1 MKYKNYN
8 TATILENFDKKLN
21 KNYKVF
27 NNEEIKKM
35 DEEYEH
41 KIKKKEQLKLQKKQ
55 IKKQEHKNEK
65 KKKNK
70 NLNKKHN
77 QNNTN
82 NSDNS
87 FHNSDNN
94 INQNGNYTNNSDY
107 NIINNN
113 HDNINF
119 IHGNKNK
126 NHDNSFHNNDDVKN
140 GEVKNLV
147 TNEER
152 EKQNVTFED
161 LNICEEILES
171 IKELGWKKPTEIQR
185 EILPHAFLKKD
196 IIGLSETGSGKTA
209 CFIIPILQDL
219 KVNKQSFYALVISP
233 TRELCIQ
240 ISQNFQALGM
250 NLLINICTI
259 YGGVDIVTQSL
270 NLAKKPNVI
279 VSTPGRILDH
289 LNNTKGFNLKN
300 LKYLVFDEADKL
312 LSQDFESSINK
323 LLLILP
329 PNRITFLFSATM
341 TKNVA
346 KLKKACLK
354 NPVKVEV
361 SNKYSTVS
369 TLIETYIFLPLKYK
383 YTYLSSLCF
392 HYQTRNI
399 IIFTNTC
406 ATAQK
411 LNFFCRNLGL
421 KSICL
426 HGKLTQNQ
434 RLSSLNSFKVNKY
447 NILISTQVGARGLDL
462 QDIKIVIN
470 FDICSCKEYIHRV
483 GRTARAGRSG
493 KSIAFVTQYDVE
505 NFLAIEKQLN
515 KKIDKFTDLD
525 ENDVLLYHEQTI
537 EALRLSEIEM
547 KENQELYKKNKF
559 KKKK

>member
-8 TATILENFDKKLN
+8 TTNILENFDKKLN
-21 KNYKVF
+21 KNYRVF

-41 KIKKKEQLKLQKKQ
+41 KVKKKEQLKL
-55 IKKQEHKNEK
+55 K
-65 KKKNK
+65 KK
-70 NLNKKHN
+70 
-77 QNNTN
+77 
-82 NSDNS
+82 
-87 FHNSDNN
+87 
-94 INQNGNYTNNSDY
+94 I
-107 NIINNN
+107 
-113 HDNINF
+113 
-119 IHGNKNK
+119 NKNK
-126 NHDNSFHNNDDVKN
+126 NKNKKLKQNKDNSNNTNDSDYSINNNSDDTNESDNSINNNDENYINRSHDNISEHHNDNVKKS
-140 GEVKNLV
+140 EVNHLIVSEKKKNI
-147 TNEER
+147 
-152 EKQNVTFED
+152 TFED

-219 KVNKQSFYALVISP
+219 KSNKQSFYALVISP

-250 NLLINICTI
+250 NILINICTI

-329 PNRITFLFSATM
+329 TNRITFLFSATM
-341 TKNVA
+341 TKNVS

-354 NPVKVEV
+354 NPVKIEV

-383 YTYLSSLCF
+383 YTYLCSLCF
-392 HYQTRNI
+392 HFQTRNI

-447 NILISTQVGARGLDL
+447 NILISTQVGARGLDI

-483 GRTARAGRSG
+483 GRTARAGRTG
-493 KSIAFVTQYDVE
+493 KSITFVTQYDVE

>member
-82 NSDNS
+82 NRDNS
-87 FHNSDNN
+87 FHNRDNN
-94 INQNGNYTNNSDY
+94 INQNGNYTNNRDY

-126 NHDNSFHNNDDVKN
+126 NHDNSFPNNDDDGKN
-140 GEVKNLV
+140 QQKD
-147 TNEER
+147 R
-152 EKQNVTFED
+152 
-161 LNICEEILES
+161 
-171 IKELGWKKPTEIQR
+171 R

-406 ATAQK
+406 ATAQ
-411 LNFFCRNLGL
+411 N
-421 KSICL
+421 
-426 HGKLTQNQ
+426 
-434 RLSSLNSFKVNKY
+434 
-447 NILISTQVGARGLDL
+447 
-462 QDIKIVIN
+462 
-470 FDICSCKEYIHRV
+470 
-483 GRTARAGRSG
+483 
-493 KSIAFVTQYDVE
+493 
-505 NFLAIEKQLN
+505 
-515 KKIDKFTDLD
+515 
-525 ENDVLLYHEQTI
+525 
-537 EALRLSEIEM
+537 
-547 KENQELYKKNKF
+547 
-559 KKKK
+559 

>member
-87 FHNSDNN
+87 FHNSDTN

-147 TNEER
+147 TNDER

-161 LNICEEILES
+161 LNIY
-171 IKELGWKKPTEIQR
+171 
-185 EILPHAFLKKD
+185 

-434 RLSSLNSFKVNKY
+434 R
-447 NILISTQVGARGLDL
+447 
-462 QDIKIVIN
+462 
-470 FDICSCKEYIHRV
+470 
-483 GRTARAGRSG
+483 
-493 KSIAFVTQYDVE
+493 
-505 NFLAIEKQLN
+505 
-515 KKIDKFTDLD
+515 
-525 ENDVLLYHEQTI
+525 
-537 EALRLSEIEM
+537 
-547 KENQELYKKNKF
+547 
-559 KKKK
+559 